1 MSAPTRING
10 TDLVISVGGTAVAHT
25 TSATLNVEV
34 ATIDVSS
41 KDDGGDQTV
50 IAGQKSGSIDFE
62 GLTDFSATQGVDD
75 LLSLINAKQEIAWA
89 LSDGTNQFTGNGVF
103 TSLSLDAPMED
114 ASTFSGS
121 ITVSS
126 KENSEGVEFASS

>member
-10 TDLVISVGGTAVAHT
+10 TSLVISVGGTAVAHT

-41 KDDGGDQTV
+41 KDDGGDQTL

-75 LLSLINAKQEIAWA
+75 LLTLINARAEIAWS
-89 LSDGTNQFTGNGVF
+89 LGDGSNTFSGNGIF

-121 ITVSS
+121 IAISS
-126 KENSEGVEFASS
+126 TPNSQAVQYTS

>member
-10 TDLVISVGGTAVAHT
+10 TDLVISVGGVAVAHT

-62 GLTDFSATQGVDD
+62 GLTDFSATQGVED
-75 LLSLINAKQEIAWA
+75 LLTLINAKAEIAWS
-89 LSDGTNQFTGNGVF
+89 LGDGTNTFSGNGIF

-121 ITVSS
+121 ITITS
-126 KENSEGVEFASS
+126 KENSEGVEFATS